1 MNKQEFAVIA
11 VGIKSAYPASKILE
25 DDASMNFWYRMLK
38 DLNGK
43 VVENAVMEHIST
55 SVYPPNIAEI
65 RKNNK
70 VVQCRGKSNC
80 GMPPDV
86 KAFVQV
92 FEKKMQDAIQKGDTN
107 GKKKQN
113 LQSA

>member
-1 MNKQEFAVIA
+1 
-11 VGIKSAYPASKILE
+11 
-25 DDASMNFWYRMLK
+25 
-38 DLNGK
+38 
-43 VVENAVMEHIST
+43 MEW
-55 SVYPPNIAEI
+55 
-65 RKNNK
+65 KNNK

-107 GKKKQN
+107 VKKKQN

>member
-65 RKNNK
+65 RKLCMERCK
-70 VVQCRGKSNC
+70 
-80 GMPPDV
+80 PPVLSFDE
-86 KAFVQV
+86 AG
-92 FEKKMQDAIQKGDTN
+92 ELSKMQC
-107 GKKKQN
+107 QN
-113 LQSA
+113 MDGITRMKHLP

>member
-43 VVENAVMEHIST
+43 VVENAVMEHIRYSPPTALYPLSRYATWKAHLLIAPVT
-55 SVYPPNIAEI
+55 SNDQITAI
-65 RKNNK
+65 
-70 VVQCRGKSNC
+70 KSL
-80 GMPPDV
+80 
-86 KAFVQV
+86 F
-92 FEKKMQDAIQKGDTN
+92 T
-107 GKKKQN
+107 
-113 LQSA
+113 LHHSL